1 MEVDGKVITLRPGA
15 AQLVVEGGKAFLA
28 ILAGVILL
36 GLGQRYATSIG
47 MGLVLAS
54 AGWLMSRLC
63 YLNTVKWTVSDR
75 RLVYQ
80 RGVLVRS
87 TDYLELYRVV
97 DYRERQNIIQ
107 QLTGLKDVII
117 LSMDKSQPVLVL
129 YGLDKELNI
138 IEYINLRVE
147 RCKRERNIY
156 EITNR

>member
-47 MGLVLAS
+47 MGLILAS

-117 LSMDKSQPVLVL
+117 LSMDRSQPVLVL